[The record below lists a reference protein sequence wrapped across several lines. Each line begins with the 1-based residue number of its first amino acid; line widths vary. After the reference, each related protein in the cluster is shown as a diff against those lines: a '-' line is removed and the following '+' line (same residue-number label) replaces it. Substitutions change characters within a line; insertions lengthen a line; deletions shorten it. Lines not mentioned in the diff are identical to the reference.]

1 MCMRLASGLR
11 ERPAYLKRTCSR
23 TAAKA
28 QVRGGAPKASKCQ
41 IPDPYYQV
49 GTTPDL
55 KSVQTG
61 LEKKFPDRF
70 VPDFRKNIFF
80 AGRFVPGKINFFE
93 SVLTSNTKDHME
105 WYPLVHP

>member
-1 MCMRLASGLR
+1 M
-11 ERPAYLKRTCSR
+11 
-23 TAAKA
+23 
-28 QVRGGAPKASKCQ
+28 
-41 IPDPYYQV
+41 

-61 LEKKFPDRF
+61 LGKNFSQTGLF
-70 VPDFRKNIFF
+70 QISGKNIFF

-105 WYPLVHP
+105 LYPLVWGTRLPPQNAKVRSEVGPKQGGFFGGTLLAHKR